1 VILPA
6 NNVNCG
12 KGAMSVPPKITV
24 GFRIKYWTEW
34 GQNLVVCGNDPR
46 LGSWDVRKGVF
57 MRCQVSARARSLA
70 AHSSSAAA
78 ARAPFL
84 SQSRNPLPSP
94 LPIPSSP
101 RHRHPAHRFYVLTVT
116 PHPPHL

>member
-1 VILPA
+1 
-6 NNVNCG
+6 
-12 KGAMSVPPKITV
+12 MSVPPKITV

-84 SQSRNPLPSP
+84 SNRATLSRPRYRSRPPRGIVIPRTASTYSP
-94 LPIPSSP
+94 
-101 RHRHPAHRFYVLTVT
+101 
-116 PHPPHL
+116 